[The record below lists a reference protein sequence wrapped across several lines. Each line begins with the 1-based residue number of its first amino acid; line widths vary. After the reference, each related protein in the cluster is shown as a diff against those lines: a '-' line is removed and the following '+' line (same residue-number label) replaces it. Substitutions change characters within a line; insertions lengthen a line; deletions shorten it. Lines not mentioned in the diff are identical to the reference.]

1 MTNNTTQPALSSTVL
16 LLRDFNNTL
25 QVLLVRRNDKLKTAG
40 GLWVFPGGRV
50 DGADFQDKN
59 DDFLAAKNGA
69 VRETLEETG
78 ITIPFSGLTPFAHW
92 TTPVGVPRR
101 FATWFF
107 AACVKDGEEIQVD
120 GSEIVDYKW
129 LSPSEAIELQAKDE
143 ISIMPPTYISLRE
156 VVDFKD
162 SLSAFRSLEAK
173 QVLHFNPKRIPGA
186 EGGSA
191 IVYDNDAAYENALI
205 DTPGRRNRIYKDDT
219 GWHHELSE

>member
-1 MTNNTTQPALSSTVL
+1 MTNKPSHPALSSTVL
-16 LLRDFNNTL
+16 LLRDFNNSL

-50 DGADFQDKN
+50 DDVDFQDKN
-59 DDFLAAKNGA
+59 DNFLAAKNGA

-92 TTPVGVPRR
+92 TTPVGIPRR

-129 LSPSEAIELQAKDE
+129 LSPTEAIELQAKDE

-156 VVDFKD
+156 VVEHND
-162 SLSAFRSLEAK
+162 SRSAFRSLEAK

-186 EGGSA
+186 DGGSV
-191 IVYDNDAAYENALI
+191 IVYDNDAAYDNALI
-205 DTPGRRNRIYKDDT
+205 DTPGRRNRIYKDDM
-219 GWHHELSE
+219 GWHHECSE